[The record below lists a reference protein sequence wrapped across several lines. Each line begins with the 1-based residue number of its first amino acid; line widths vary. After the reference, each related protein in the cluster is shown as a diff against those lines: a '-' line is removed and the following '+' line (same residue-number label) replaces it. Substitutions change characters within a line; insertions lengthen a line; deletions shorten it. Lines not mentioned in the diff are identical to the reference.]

1 MWMTTVASSSATASL
16 TMDISHSE
24 ASEFRMPLMVKATSR
39 AVSGVPSVNFTSS
52 RILNVQVMPSSEAS

>member
-1 MWMTTVASSSATASL
+1 
-16 TMDISHSE
+16 MDISHSE